1 MGNIRTPRHGSMQ
14 FWPRVRANR
23 MYARVRSWPIIHVAV
38 PLGFA
43 GYKVGMTHLIV
54 TDNRKTSKTK
64 GEDIHMPVTILEC
77 PPLKIASVRLYRH
90 APQGLQL
97 IKEHRASLDKE
108 VGRRLVLSKNPS
120 QHSQGIDALTADDFD
135 VLRITVYTQPKLIG
149 FKKKPEIFELALGG
163 KKEEQLSYVKVHWGK
178 EIAVNDVFK
187 DGQMVDIHAV
197 TKGKGYQGPVKRF
210 GVTLRSHKSEKTK
223 RGPGSLGAWR
233 GQGHMMYR
241 VAHAGQMGFHLRTEY
256 NKWLIKIANNPEE
269 VNTKGGF
276 VRYGNIKNSYVFIKG
291 SLSGPCKRL
300 IRFTYPIRS
309 TPLAEAPRIVSVYQ
323 NQ

>member
-14 FWPRVRANR
+14 FWPRVRAQR
-23 MYARVRSWPIIHVAV
+23 IYARVRTWPQHSVAM

-64 GEDIHMPVTILEC
+64 GEDIVLPVTVLEC
-77 PPLKIASVRLYRH
+77 PPLKLFSVRLYKQS
-90 APQGLQL
+90 PGGLHL
-97 IKEHRASLDKE
+97 VKEMLSSLDKE
-108 VGRRLVLSKNPS
+108 VGRTIPLPKKPVASLDAIQPSEFDLLRL
-120 QHSQGIDALTADDFD
+120 A
-135 VLRITVYTQPKLIG
+135 VYTQPKLIG
-149 FKKKPEIFELALGG
+149 FKKRPEIFELACGG
-163 KKEEQLSYVKVHWGK
+163 KKEEQLAYAKTHWGK
-178 EIAVNDVFK
+178 EISIQDVFK
-187 DGQMVDIHAV
+187 EGQMVDVHAV
-197 TKGKGYQGPVKRF
+197 TKGKGFQGPVKRF

-256 NKWLIKIANNPEE
+256 NKWLVKVSPKPDDINQ
-269 VNTKGGF
+269 KGGF
-276 VRYGNIKNSYVFIKG
+276 MHYGIIKNPYVLIKG
-291 SLSGPCKRL
+291 SLPGSCKRL

-309 TPLAEAPRIVSVYQ
+309 TPSQEAPHIVAVYKG
-323 NQ
+323 